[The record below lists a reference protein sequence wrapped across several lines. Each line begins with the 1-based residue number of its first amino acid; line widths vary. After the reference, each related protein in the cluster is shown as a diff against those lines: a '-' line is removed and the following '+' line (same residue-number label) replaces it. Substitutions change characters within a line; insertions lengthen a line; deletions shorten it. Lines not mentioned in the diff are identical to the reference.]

1 VTRQLLLLRHGRTSH
16 NATGRFQ
23 GQIDIALDDV
33 GRAQAARVAPLM
45 AARKPVIIV
54 SSDSSRAFE
63 TAEAVAQL
71 TGQDVMVD
79 ERLREID
86 VGGWAGLTLDEAQHG
101 FPQEYED
108 WIGGNRE
115 QLRRGG
121 GETYGE
127 VGARAFLAV
136 STLLE
141 GPAEELVLAVTH
153 GGTARSLI
161 DLLLG
166 IPVRQRH
173 VLGGLPNAGWSR
185 LEEGRFGWRLAEHAV
200 TADLGLPPVP

>member
-1 VTRQLLLLRHGRTSH
+1 ML
-16 NATGRFQ
+16 
-23 GQIDIALDDV
+23 
-33 GRAQAARVAPLM
+33 
-45 AARKPVIIV
+45 
-54 SSDSSRAFE
+54 
-63 TAEAVAQL
+63 
-71 TGQDVMVD
+71 D

-86 VGGWAGLTLDEAQHG
+86 VGGWSGLTLDEVKEA

-108 WIGGNRE
+108 WISGNRE

-127 VGARAFLAV
+127 VGARALHAV
-136 STLLE
+136 APLLE
-141 GPAEELVLAVTH
+141 GPPKELVLAVTH

-166 IPVRQRH
+166 IPVRARH
-173 VLGGLPNAGWSR
+173 ILGGLPNAGWSR